1 MSSEPTDRPAL
12 ATARPAP
19 GRRDGSTHP
28 RLRNVEG
35 RGSGPALTPRLV
47 EILARMVEA
56 VLDAED
62 ALATGGNIAGRRER
76 VPRADPEPRQAK
88 EAAS

>member
-1 MSSEPTDRPAL
+1 MTR
-12 ATARPAP
+12 TV
-19 GRRDGSTHP
+19 GP
-28 RLRNVEG
+28 RHLTG
-35 RGSGPALTPRLV
+35 RGRGPALTPRLV
-47 EILARMVEA
+47 EILARMAEA

-76 VPRADPEPRQAK
+76 VPPAVPEPRRTK

>member
-1 MSSEPTDRPAL
+1 MTR
-12 ATARPAP
+12 TAGP
-19 GRRDGSTHP
+19 RRLT
-28 RLRNVEG
+28 G
-35 RGSGPALTPRLV
+35 RGRGPTLTPRLV
-47 EILARMVEA
+47 EILARMAEA

-76 VPRADPEPRQAK
+76 VPPASLEPRRAK